1 MIGSQKNKDIVLA
14 LYRQNQTVFRT
25 VDVVMLSGETDRLSL
40 TKKLNYHVSKGRLR
54 NPRKGIY
61 TKPEYNPVELACRI
75 YSPSY
80 VSLNYV
86 LQKSG
91 VVFQYD
97 NTITMV
103 SYLSRV
109 IEMDGF
115 TFQYRKIKDTV
126 LANQA
131 GIEKQ
136 TNGVTI
142 ARPERAFLDMLYLV
156 PGFYFDTLRS
166 LDQEKVTALLP
177 VYETKALEKRVSEV
191 YADV

>member
-1 MIGSQKNKDIVLA
+1 MIGSQNNKDIVLT

-25 VDVVMLSGETDRLSL
+25 VDVAMLSGETDRLSL

-86 LQKSG
+86 LQKAG

-115 TFQYRKIKDTV
+115 TFQYRKIKDTI

-136 TNGVTI
+136 TNGVTM

-166 LDQEKVTALLP
+166 LDREKVTALLP
-177 VYETKALEKRVSEV
+177 VYESKALEKRVSEV
-191 YADV
+191 FADV